1 MPVSTLHPALL
12 LACASALTAC
22 AAVPAPDPARSPSS
36 TAPTARFP
44 AVERPRLEWG
54 IVIHGGAGG
63 RRPPGWSVAVR
74 AERERSIA
82 AALQAG
88 HAVLA
93 AGGSSLDAV
102 QAAIVLLEDDPAFN
116 AGRGAVFNAEGQ
128 NELDAAIMDGP
139 TRRAGAVAALHR
151 VKNPIVLARA
161 VMERSPH
168 VMMVGDGAEQFARQV
183 GVELV
188 DPSYFFT
195 EDAWDALERE
205 REAERRRS
213 EPNGAAHDD
222 GGSYYGTVGAV
233 ALDRQGRLAA
243 GTSTGGRTNK
253 RFGRVGDVPVIGAGT
268 YANPDCAVSATGH
281 GEWFI
286 RYTVARDICVAV
298 QDRGQT
304 VGAAADSILFDV
316 FDPLPVDGGV
326 IVLDRAGNVAMS
338 FNTAVMARGFIGPD
352 GQPRVWLTR

>member
-1 MPVSTLHPALL
+1 MV
-12 LACASALTAC
+12 
-22 AAVPAPDPARSPSS
+22 V
-36 TAPTARFP
+36 
-44 AVERPRLEWG
+44 
-54 IVIHGGAGG
+54 HGGAGG
-63 RRPPGWSVAVR
+63 RTPPTYSAEVR
-74 AERERSIA
+74 AARERSIA
-82 AALQAG
+82 AALEAG
-88 HAVLA
+88 YAVLA
-93 AGGSSLDAV
+93 GGGSSLDAV
-102 QAAIVLLEDDPAFN
+102 QAAIVLLEDDSTFN
-116 AGRGAVFNAEGQ
+116 AGRGSVFNAAGQ
-128 NELDAAIMDGP
+128 NELDAAIMDGS
-139 TRRAGAVAALHR
+139 TLNVGAVAALHR

-161 VMERSPH
+161 VMDRSEH
-168 VMMVGDGAEQFARQV
+168 VMMVGEGAEQFAQLV

-195 EDAWDALERE
+195 EAARRSLERE
-205 REAERRRS
+205 REAERRRTT
-213 EPNGAAHDD
+213 PDGALGAD

-243 GTSTGGRTNK
+243 ATSTGGRTNK

-268 YANPDCAVSATGH
+268 YANRDCAVSGTGH

-316 FDPLPVDGGV
+316 FDPLRVDGGV

-338 FNTAVMARGFIGPD
+338 FNTAAMSRGFIGPD